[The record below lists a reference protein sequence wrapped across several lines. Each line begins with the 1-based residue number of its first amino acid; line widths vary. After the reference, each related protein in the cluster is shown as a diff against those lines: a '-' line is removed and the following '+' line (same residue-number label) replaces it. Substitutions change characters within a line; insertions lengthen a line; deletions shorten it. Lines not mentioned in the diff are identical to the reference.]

1 LHNNLTP
8 LPAEATLST
17 IVERVQA
24 SHPMT
29 IINTVHNKEKRRLL
43 RKNQTPEEKVVWDI
57 LRGSKTGLKWRRQVS
72 IGGYVADFYCY
83 KKKLVIELDGVQH
96 QELDAIEYDYIRDAY
111 MKSLGIT
118 VIRIS
123 NQDIRADKTL
133 STIVERV
140 VRAAN
145 RVRY

>member
-1 LHNNLTP
+1 
-8 LPAEATLST
+8 
-17 IVERVQA
+17 
-24 SHPMT
+24 MT